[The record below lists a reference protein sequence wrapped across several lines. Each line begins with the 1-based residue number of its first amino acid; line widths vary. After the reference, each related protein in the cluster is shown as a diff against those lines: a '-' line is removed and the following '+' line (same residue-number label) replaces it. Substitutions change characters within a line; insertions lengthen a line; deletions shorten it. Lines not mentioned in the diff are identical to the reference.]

1 MAVGCNS
8 PTPRPCQGGCQ
19 NLNNY
24 IKENKMKIT
33 IYTDKEKTQK
43 IYDMELADY
52 LIIVNNELF
61 KDHWQVIEF
70 GDAVITRKAAE

>member
-1 MAVGCNS
+1 
-8 PTPRPCQGGCQ
+8 
-19 NLNNY
+19 
-24 IKENKMKIT
+24 MKIT

-52 LIIVNNELF
+52 LIIVNNTLF

-70 GDAVITRKAAE
+70 GDVEIHRKAAE